1 MQLGQPIPALGQD
14 VVMDMDDGSG
24 AIGAAG
30 KKFFPKKFGGVRKID
45 FFFLRNLH
53 FPVGWS
59 NFFSCYRK
67 NEAGVG
73 RCPQKANEFPIEKN
87 FDTKKSVDGSE

>member
-1 MQLGQPIPALGQD
+1 M
-14 VVMDMDDGSG
+14 MDPVPLELLERS
-24 AIGAAG
+24 
-30 KKFFPKKFGGVRKID
+30 FSPKNLEESVRLI

-67 NEAGVG
+67 NEAGVS